1 MNKQINCEKEELLY
15 QIAAWDFR
23 KTDLALFLDTH
34 PHDMQAIMLFEEA
47 KYQSNILKSMYER
60 SYGPLV
66 QGTTCPNHWNWVND
80 PWPWEA
86 KN

>member
-1 MNKQINCEKEELLY
+1 MNKQINCEKESLLY

-47 KYQSNILKSMYER
+47 KYQSNILRTMYENN
-60 SYGPLV
+60 YGPLV
-66 QGTTCPNHWNWVND
+66 QGTTCPNHWDWVND

-86 KN
+86 K